1 MDAANWITIMT
12 ALVGAAAGYGAS
24 QAKIASQAGQ
34 LGQLDARLREQGS
47 HFEREL
53 ADLRAEMRGSN
64 ERQGER
70 LGKLEAWREA
80 VLAVDRERVRRS
92 TGAIPVDPMG
102 AGPGRDES

>member
-1 MDAANWITIMT
+1 MDTGNWITIVT

-24 QAKIASQAGQ
+24 QAKISGQAGQ
-34 LGQLDARLREQGS
+34 LARLDAHIKDQAAA
-47 HFEREL
+47 HEREL
-53 ADLRAEMRGSN
+53 AELRAEMRGSN

-92 TGAIPVDPMG
+92 TGALPVDPMG
-102 AGPGRDES
+102 AGSGGDT